1 MSRLPPT
8 GVAKGH
14 RGRPIPAFLTPRPP
28 GRNSLYP
35 PMKPYPIFAATLV
48 GGLVCGTPLN
58 GQVQTP
64 PATIEAKFPEPVPQE
79 TPSEQPAPVEKPD
92 FEIEA
97 TQVKLID
104 VVEAPPMTGLP
115 PVEGTMTLTIH
126 SVADPKLPVT
136 AATEVPSSPTTPVIE
151 PEGALP
157 ETHLL
162 NVSATVYDQSRTLL
176 QCRSMEHPDQF
187 ITVWSNINFNH
198 FCGVGNFESKGAD
211 GKLRGYHLMM
221 GIGNEEGK
229 EPADGSQIPNLPIGN
244 PAFVIV
250 SENPAPEAVRLVEDL
265 HALYRAQGAK
275 MAADVI
281 ARQKAEDEKR
291 AYLLANP
298 PKPKDVTVHFWK
310 RDTETPTQEGG
321 QP

>member
-1 MSRLPPT
+1 
-8 GVAKGH
+8 
-14 RGRPIPAFLTPRPP
+14 
-28 GRNSLYP
+28 
-35 PMKPYPIFAATLV
+35 MKVYPILAATLV
-48 GGLVCGTPLN
+48 GGFVGTSLK
-58 GQVQTP
+58 GQVLTP
-64 PATIEAKFPEPVPQE
+64 PSNIEAKISEPVPQE
-79 TPSEQPAPVEKPD
+79 TPTEPPAPVEKPD
-92 FEIEA
+92 FEIES

-104 VVEAPPMTGLP
+104 VVEAPPMAGLP

-126 SVADPKLPVT
+126 SVADPKLS
-136 AATEVPSSPTTPVIE
+136 ESPAPEIPISNIDTTDYSNE
-151 PEGALP
+151 SKPELP
-157 ETHLL
+157 ESHFV

-176 QCRSMEHPDQF
+176 SCQSIEHPDKS
-187 ITVWSNINFNH
+187 ITVWSNVNFNH

-221 GIGNEEGK
+221 SIGNEGGK
-229 EPADGSQIPNLPIGN
+229 QPADGSQIPNLPSGN

-250 SENPAPEAVRLVEDL
+250 TENPAPEAVRLIEDL

-275 MAADVI
+275 MAADQI
-281 ARQKAEDEKR
+281 ARKKAEDEKR

-310 RDTETPTQEGG
+310 RDADSETQAPEGG